1 MTQQQLAVSRSINR
15 DMQQHACR
23 YPHSGSE
30 AAVESASGWIE
41 DRLTKQNYNSYV
53 HWAKVRATP
62 ADLWLVM
69 DLPGWGDSDL
79 YVVSQ
84 SEDEKLG

>member
-1 MTQQQLAVSRSINR
+1 MKKCMTQQQLAVSRSINR

-53 HWAKVRATP
+53 H
-62 ADLWLVM
+62 
-69 DLPGWGDSDL
+69 
-79 YVVSQ
+79 
-84 SEDEKLG
+84 